1 MNKMIPLFALLFLSA
16 CAEGLQITSA
26 PADITVA
33 QAADPAQ
40 VQMLPVQFRVINRN
54 NLDAFVQE
62 IRTSQST
69 ENPVFIAMTTQD
81 YENLAINI
89 ADLRR
94 YIQQQQSIIVYYRR
108 TTGAPAASTAPATPA
123 AAP

>member
-1 MNKMIPLFALLFLSA
+1 MNKIIPMCALLMMTA

-26 PADITVA
+26 PADITVT
-33 QAADPAQ
+33 QAADPAP
-40 VQMLPVQFRVINRN
+40 VQMLPIQFRVINRN
-54 NLDAFVQE
+54 NLEAFVQE

-108 TTGAPAASTAPATPA
+108 TTGATPATTEQATPA

>member
-1 MNKMIPLFALLFLSA
+1 MNQMISLCALLVLSA

-33 QAADPAQ
+33 QAADPTP

-54 NLDAFVQE
+54 NLEAFVQE
-62 IRTSQST
+62 IRTQQST

-108 TTGAPAASTAPATPA
+108 TTGATPATTAQDAPV